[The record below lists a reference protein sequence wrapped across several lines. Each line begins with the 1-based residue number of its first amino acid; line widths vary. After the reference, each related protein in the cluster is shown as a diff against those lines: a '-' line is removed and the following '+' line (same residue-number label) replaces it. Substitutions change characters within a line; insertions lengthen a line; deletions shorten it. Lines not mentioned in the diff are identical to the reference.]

1 MPKKRIFKYCII
13 CILTAASVFCFYTW
27 HNQVLETEKQK
38 LQTIIEHN
46 KSALQYEKN
55 KLEYANK
62 LVNDYQKLEARN
74 QYSEDQ
80 IKAYLLKNEHTEKNI
95 PLFNINNIVQIENH
109 DDIKEKRKN
118 IINYIWKNK
127 GFPHNLQPNK
137 VEENYADKVYIQN
150 ENIENVTRLTF
161 NMEHGVNS
169 YVYFYKN
176 KQPQN
181 CLAIYHRG
189 HGTDYH
195 FYQAAE
201 PITNDF
207 LNLGCD
213 TLLISMPLLG
223 VNNQPQINI
232 KHLGPITLK
241 THNDFA
247 FLENE
252 SFSPI
257 SYFMNPITG
266 SINYANQHHNYTK
279 IVMAGL
285 SGGGWSTVLYSA
297 LDERIQKSYSI
308 AGSMPIYIRNSQN
321 ESGDYEQLVP
331 SLYKIANYLELYI
344 MTTSN
349 KRSHIQVVNR
359 FDDCCFSGTAFK
371 TYIDFVANK
380 ALSMGGRYFLMLDET
395 LIRHVVSQQA
405 RKLLKQDIQ
414 NTFNPQNTL

>member
-1 MPKKRIFKYCII
+1 
-13 CILTAASVFCFYTW
+13 
-27 HNQVLETEKQK
+27 
-38 LQTIIEHN
+38 
-46 KSALQYEKN
+46 
-55 KLEYANK
+55 
-62 LVNDYQKLEARN
+62 
-74 QYSEDQ
+74 
-80 IKAYLLKNEHTEKNI
+80 
-95 PLFNINNIVQIENH
+95 
-109 DDIKEKRKN
+109 
-118 IINYIWKNK
+118 
-127 GFPHNLQPNK
+127 
-137 VEENYADKVYIQN
+137 
-150 ENIENVTRLTF
+150 
-161 NMEHGVNS
+161 
-169 YVYFYKN
+169 
-176 KQPQN
+176 
-181 CLAIYHRG
+181 
-189 HGTDYH
+189 
-195 FYQAAE
+195 
-201 PITNDF
+201 
-207 LNLGCD
+207 
-213 TLLISMPLLG
+213 
-223 VNNQPQINI
+223 
-232 KHLGPITLK
+232 
-241 THNDFA
+241 
-247 FLENE
+247 
-252 SFSPI
+252 
-257 SYFMNPITG
+257 MNPIAG